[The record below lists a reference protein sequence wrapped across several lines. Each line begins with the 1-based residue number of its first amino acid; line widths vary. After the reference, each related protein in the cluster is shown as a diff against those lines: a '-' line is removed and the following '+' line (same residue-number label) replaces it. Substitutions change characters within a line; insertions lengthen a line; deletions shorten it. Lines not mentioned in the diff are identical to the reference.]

1 MFDIG
6 ATELLLLIVVA
17 ILVIGPKDMPL
28 ALRTAGKWVGK
39 FRKMSAQFRSGFDGI
54 VREAE
59 LEEMEQKWKAQNE
72 KIMREHPEGAPAEME
87 PTGAYPSDFPPE
99 KAAEL
104 RKIAAKDGNEAV
116 IAAKEEQAIIEA
128 KEAAAAAEAAG
139 EKAPAGTAESKLAA
153 QPQDPDAEPAEP
165 SGRAKDA

>member
-28 ALRTAGKWVGK
+28 ALRTVGRWVGK
-39 FRKMSAQFRSGFDGI
+39 MRKLSNQFRTGFDSI

-59 LEEMEQKWKAQNE
+59 LEDMESKWKAQNE

-87 PTGAYPSDFPPE
+87 PTGAYPSDMPPE
-99 KAAEL
+99 KAEEL
-104 RKIAAKDGNEAV
+104 RRIADKDR
-116 IAAKEEQAIIEA
+116 EQAIIAA
-128 KEAAAAAEAAG
+128 KEAAAAEEGDLTASSAESRAEAG
-139 EKAPAGTAESKLAA
+139 PSPDEPDPA
-153 QPQDPDAEPAEP
+153 PDAAPEQ
-165 SGRAKDA
+165 AKES